1 MYQKTVMHLP
11 VIMAGE
17 FVKTPIEVIE
27 GSMNLLPPLD
37 TCLGFVLVFMLVFML
52 IKIV

>member
-1 MYQKTVMHLP
+1 MYLT

-27 GSMNLLPPLD
+27 GSMNLPPLD

-52 IKIV
+52 VKIV